1 MLCDIQTVLGYQ
13 YKETK
18 QISLMNNIPKDII
31 IGNPALIAK
40 KKKEE
45 AEKVVKINVVSNVL
59 LSGKKINDD
68 DELPKLDK
76 VGLDMGKII
85 MQARLAKKNQRLT
98 QADLA
103 KQLNITP
110 DIIRDHENG
119 SAPRNGALLNRIG
132 KILGI
137 KLTGKN
143 I

>member
-1 MLCDIQTVLGYQ
+1 MDYT
-13 YKETK
+13 
-18 QISLMNNIPKDII
+18 PKDII
-31 IGNPALIAK
+31 LGNPKLIAK
-40 KKKEE
+40 KKKED
-45 AEKVVKINVVSNVL
+45 AEKVVKVNGTSNVL
-59 LSGKKINDD
+59 LSGKKINDE

-76 VGLDMGKII
+76 VGLEMGKII
-85 MQARLAKKNQRLT
+85 MQARLAKNLKQN
-98 QADLA
+98 DLA

-132 KILGI
+132 KILDI

>member
-1 MLCDIQTVLGYQ
+1 
-13 YKETK
+13 
-18 QISLMNNIPKDII
+18 MNYIPDNII
-31 IGNPALIAK
+31 IGNPKLIAK
-40 KKKEE
+40 KKKENS
-45 AEKVVKINVVSNVL
+45 EKVAKINVISNVL

-85 MQARLAKKNQRLT
+85 MQARLAKNLKQT
-98 QADLA
+98 DLA

-119 SAPRNGALLNRIG
+119 NAVRNGALLHRIG

-137 KLTGKN
+137 KLTGNN
-143 I
+143 IN

>member
-1 MLCDIQTVLGYQ
+1 MDYT
-13 YKETK
+13 
-18 QISLMNNIPKDII
+18 PKDII
-31 IGNPALIAK
+31 LGNPKLIAK
-40 KKKEE
+40 KKKED
-45 AEKVVKINVVSNVL
+45 AEKVVKVNGTSNVL
-59 LSGKKINDD
+59 LSGKKINDE

-119 SAPRNGALLNRIG
+119 SAPRNGELLNRIG
-132 KILGI
+132 KILGV